1 MANETERANIVAPT
15 DVISQGI
22 SAALVPNVV
31 VMPLIYTE
39 DLPQGTNLKKFRKA
53 GSLTAE
59 DIAESATYTFSG
71 SSEYTETAINATA
84 AKSVVIS
91 KATVELQQFSDTMSL
106 EKLTEEQGKALA
118 RAVDAK
124 PKALFTGLSQTVTSS
139 TVLTVA
145 DVMQAA
151 YLVQSGT
158 SGVSGGQLR
167 GVFDFKG
174 INEVRKEL
182 LASGAAVFS
191 QESMTS
197 LLAGIVN
204 LNGFVGSLPGVDLF
218 GTNGL
223 PTDSGDDVG
232 AVFDPNICFAG
243 VVGVVD
249 NRSVWKG
256 SEGLFD
262 EMTAWI
268 FSAYVEWNDAA
279 GTRVRSDT

>member
-1 MANETERANIVAPT
+1 MANETERANVVAPT

-39 DLPQGTNLKKFRKA
+39 DLPTGTNLKKMRKA

-59 DIAESATYTFSG
+59 TIAESNAYTFSA
-71 SSEYTETAINATA
+71 SSEYTETSVNATA

-106 EKLTEEQGKALA
+106 DKLTEEQGKALA

-124 PKALFTGLSQTVTSS
+124 PKALFSGLSQTVTS
-139 TVLTVA
+139 TNILTVA
-145 DVMQAA
+145 DLMQAA

-167 GVFDFKG
+167 GVLDFKG
-174 INEVRKEL
+174 VNEIRKEIV
-182 LASGAAVFS
+182 ASGAAVFS

-197 LLAGIVN
+197 LLSGIVQ
-204 LNGFVGSLPGVDLF
+204 LNGYVGSIPGVDLF
-218 GTNGL
+218 ATNGL
-223 PTDSGDDVG
+223 PTDSSDDVG

-243 VVGVVD
+243 IVGVVD

-279 GTRVRSDT
+279 GCGVKSDT